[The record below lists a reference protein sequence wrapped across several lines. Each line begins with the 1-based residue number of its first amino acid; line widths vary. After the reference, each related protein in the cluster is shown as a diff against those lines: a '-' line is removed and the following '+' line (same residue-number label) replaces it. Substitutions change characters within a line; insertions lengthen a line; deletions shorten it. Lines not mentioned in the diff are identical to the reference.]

1 MRYLSWLLLMTI
13 LTGCVVPQKTE
24 IPNKTPSYLSEIVAD
39 TTEEL
44 QLLYPPAKTRFVLLG
59 NDAFCKDLIQTLRS
73 AGYSVNES
81 RGNGITIGYVLDH
94 PASGDVLIKLYI
106 GDDVMLSRLYR
117 LNPPGY
123 EKKCFAVGA
132 WSRRQ
137 MATNTDEGQ
146 Q

>member
-1 MRYLSWLLLMTI
+1 MRYVSWLLLLTI
-13 LTGCVVPQKTE
+13 ITGCAVPQKTE
-24 IPNKTPSYLSEIVAD
+24 APNKTPSYLSEIVAD
-39 TTEEL
+39 ATDEL
-44 QLLYPPAKTRFVLLG
+44 QILYPPAKTRFVLLG
-59 NDAFCKDLIQTLRS
+59 DDEFCKSLILALRNT
-73 AGYSVNES
+73 GYSVNES

-94 PASGDVLIKLYI
+94 PTSGDVLVKLYL

-123 EKKCFAVGA
+123 EKKCFPVGA

-137 MATNTDEGQ
+137 MAANADEGQ